1 MPKRNRDKLLEQSMY
16 DLLVKINAGMLAGYR
31 CIMYLFNDSGKDV
44 LKRCGKNDGD
54 CEKCL
59 QSFLNEEAQ

>member
-1 MPKRNRDKLLEQSMY
+1 MGKRNRDKLLEQSMY

-31 CIMYLFNDSGKDV
+31 CIMYVFNDSGKDV

-54 CEKCL
+54 CDKCL
-59 QSFLNEEAQ
+59 QSWMNEDPF